1 LNEDEDEHEDEK
13 DLIMDSIKTEVV
25 VVGAGPGG
33 YAAAFYAADLGKKVI
48 LIEKEKRLGGV
59 CLNRGC
65 IPSKAL
71 LYATHQIINSRESAH
86 RGITFTEPKVE
97 LDKLRAWKEGV
108 VAKLS
113 GGVATLAKMRGVQV
127 IAGRGYFEGSN
138 KLRVETEQ
146 GQQFIEYEQ
155 AILAV
160 GSVPAM
166 PKAFDL
172 GNPRVMTSTEA
183 LEIEDIPENLL
194 VVGGGY
200 IGMEMSTVYAGLG
213 SKITL
218 VEALDAILAGADADL
233 ARPVVANAKKL
244 FKEIRL
250 KAKVT
255 KMSTVGKQIKVES
268 EYNGEK
274 LTELYDR
281 VLVSVGRVANSKDL
295 GLENTKVELDER
307 GFVKVNP
314 QQQTAD
320 PSIYAIGD
328 IAGGILLAHKA
339 HKEARIAV
347 ENILGETN
355 AFDSVIP
362 AVVFTDPELAWCGLT
377 EIEAKEKGIAY
388 QVSKFPWTA
397 SGRALTF
404 DRTDGVTKIIADPET
419 DRILGVGICGA
430 GAGELIS
437 EAVLAMEMGATVE
450 DIALTIHPHPT
461 LSETLMEGADAYYGH
476 ATHIFTKKKTAE

>member
-1 LNEDEDEHEDEK
+1 
-13 DLIMDSIKTEVV
+13 M
-25 VVGAGPGG
+25 
-33 YAAAFYAADLGKKVI
+33 
-48 LIEKEKRLGGV
+48 
-59 CLNRGC
+59 
-65 IPSKAL
+65 
-71 LYATHQIINSRESAH
+71 
-86 RGITFTEPKVE
+86 E
-97 LDKLRAWKEGV
+97 LDKLRAWKEGIL
-108 VAKLS
+108 AKLS
-113 GGVATLAKMRGVQV
+113 GGVAALAKMRGVEV

-138 KLRVETEQ
+138 KLRVETAN
-146 GQQFIEYEQ
+146 GQQFIEYDQ

-160 GSVPAM
+160 GSLPAM

-200 IGMEMSTVYAGLG
+200 IGMEMGTVYAALG

-218 VEALDAILAGADADL
+218 VEALDSILAGADPDL
-233 ARPVVANAKKL
+233 MRPVLANAKKL
-244 FKEIRL
+244 FKEVRL
-250 KAKVT
+250 SAKVT
-255 KMSTVGKQIKVES
+255 KMATVGKQIKVES
-268 EYNGEK
+268 EYQGQK

-281 VLVSVGRVANSKDL
+281 VLVSVGRVANSKDM

-307 GFVKVNP
+307 GFVKVNSR
-314 QQQTAD
+314 QQTAD

-347 ENILGETN
+347 ENILDDNST
-355 AFDSVIP
+355 FDSVVP
-362 AVVFTDPELAWCGLT
+362 AVVFTDPELAWCGIT
-377 EIEAKEKGIAY
+377 EMEAKERGIAI
-388 QVSKFPWTA
+388 QVAKFPWSA
-397 SGRALTF
+397 SGRALSF

-419 DRILGVGICGA
+419 DRVLGVGICGA
-430 GAGELIS
+430 GAGELIA
-437 EAVLAMEMGATVE
+437 EAVLAIEMGATVE

-476 ATHIFTKKKTAE
+476 ATHTFTRKKTAE